1 MCASLCFILCS
12 FDCCSQSDFFWIQ
25 AGLVEQFGQLHSTI
39 YSAVDEA
46 EKLLVVEHQA
56 IEHSSNSQD
65 VSIEMPSVAILQ
77 RKSSEMALSPNPL
90 ARANSIKTAVIHSVG
105 ESDEQRSGVEL
116 AMQEHV
122 LDADLA
128 DIRDIERD
136 QL

>member
-1 MCASLCFILCS
+1 MYFLSGL
-12 FDCCSQSDFFWIQ
+12 Q
-25 AGLVEQFGQLHSTI
+25 AGLVEQFGPLHSTI
-39 YSAVDEA
+39 YSAVEEA

-56 IEHSSNSQD
+56 IEHSSQPQD
-65 VSIEMPSVAILQ
+65 VSIEMPSAAIIQ
-77 RKSSEMALSPNPL
+77 RKPSELALSSNPL
-90 ARANSIKTAVIHSVG
+90 ARANSIKTAVIQSVG

-116 AMQEHV
+116 AMQQHV